1 MGIGT
6 VFNTPSATLYDP
18 HTRESMSDDS
28 TRRPNALLLH
38 GPPIAHLPTK
48 LIFEYVTHFDA
59 KPLGLEWIDDTTCVI
74 LFASSVAAKAAFS
87 LLQRSELN
95 DERGFVLAKPIPM
108 AFWPPKQR
116 IDASLGKGEGLKGSL
131 LLRWAEA
138 ADVKKRGARSR
149 SEFYR
154 KNGMDGQP
162 GGEVKK
168 EDAQEAKRR
177 RREELDDELDAFLRE
192 ESPDDGSRSASPPSK
207 MRADYIEKKGKGKS
221 LLQRTSLMRGY
232 FTGDEDVDSWKK
244 GLESQ
249 ITSPESLTGRS
260 HRPPG
265 DGIIGIR
272 GPGRRGAWN
281 EDGEVRA
288 RHGRPRK
295 SQQELDE
302 ELDAFLNERE

>member
-1 MGIGT
+1 
-6 VFNTPSATLYDP
+6 V
-18 HTRESMSDDS
+18 SDDS

-59 KPLGLEWIDDTTCVI
+59 KPLGLEWIDDTTCVL

-87 LLQRSELN
+87 VLHRTSSELA
-95 DERGFVLAKPIPM
+95 DERGFVLAKSIPM

-131 LLRWAEA
+131 LLRWAEV

-154 KNGMDGQP
+154 KNGMDEQP
-162 GGEVKK
+162 GGEVRK

-207 MRADYIEKKGKGKS
+207 MRADFIEKKGKGKS
-221 LLQRTSLMRGY
+221 LLERTSLMRGY
-232 FTGDEDVDSWKK
+232 FTGDEDIDSWKK

-249 ITSPESLTGRS
+249 ITSPESLIGRS
-260 HRPPG
+260 RRPPG
-265 DGIIGIR
+265 DGIR